1 MQFII
6 LDHNFQTMG
15 SIKVF
20 NTLMWYR
27 RYYSPGIFE
36 LHLSADY
43 FDLINSGRYLYRND
57 RTELGVI
64 REVNFARGEK
74 SEKTAYCKGFF
85 SEHLLNNGVIYPVF
99 SRTGKPDALAHGVVD
114 AYLINPADG
123 KRKINAD
130 MRLGK
135 LEGLGTSITLQNTG
149 DEVGTKLY
157 EVLKTQEM
165 SQRLV
170 FDYLENSLTYEVWR
184 GKDRTDNQTE
194 NSWAIFSDSFRNIK
208 NAQYDRDESDYKNVA
223 YVAGEGEGSARIVVE
238 VDIRSS
244 PDEERREL
252 FVDARDLQKTTDNVT
267 YTDAQYRD
275 LLFQRGLEKL
285 AEYAVIEKVDS
296 GVDPSANLIYGVDF
310 DLGDLC
316 TYRYSDVNIECSKRI
331 TEIQE
336 ILEGSRQT
344 LNVIF
349 GNDDAT
355 NFKQIIRKETK

>member
-6 LDHNFQTMG
+6 LDRDFQTMG

-20 NTLMWYR
+20 NTLLWYR

-36 LHLSADY
+36 LHLPADY
-43 FDLINSGRYLYRND
+43 FNLINGGRYLYRND

-85 SEHLLNNGVIYPVF
+85 SEHLLDNGIIYPMF
-99 SRTGKPDALAHGVVD
+99 SKTGKPDALAHSIVD
-114 AYLINPADG
+114 TYLISPSDKG
-123 KRKINAD
+123 RKIKAD
-130 MRLGK
+130 IRLGK
-135 LEGLGTSITLQNTG
+135 LEGLGTSTTLQNTG

-157 EVLKTQEM
+157 EFLKTQEM

-170 FDYLENSLTYEVWR
+170 FDYLDNRLTYEVWQ
-184 GKDRTDNQTE
+184 GKDRTDSQTE

-208 NAQYDRDESDYKNVA
+208 NAQYDRDESDCKNVA
-223 YVAGEGEGSARIVVE
+223 YVAGEGEGDARVVAE

-252 FVDARDLQKTTDNVT
+252 FVDARDLQKTTDNVA
-267 YTDAQYRD
+267 YTDAQYREM
-275 LLFQRGLEKL
+275 LCQRGLEKL
-285 AEYAVIEKVDS
+285 ADYAAIEKVDS
-296 GVDPSANLIYGVDF
+296 GVDPAANLIYGVDF

-316 TYRYSDVNIECSKRI
+316 TYRYSDVSIECSKRI

-336 ILEGSRQT
+336 IFEGSRQT

-349 GNDDAT
+349 GNDDAK
-355 NFKQIIRKETK
+355 NFKQIIRKETT

>member
-1 MQFII
+1 MQLII
-6 LDHNFQTMG
+6 FDKDFQTIG

-20 NTLMWYR
+20 NTLLWYR

-36 LHLSADY
+36 LHLSANY

-64 REVNFARGEK
+64 REVNFTKGEK

-85 SEHLLNNGVIYPVF
+85 SEHLLNNNVIHPVF
-99 SRTGKPDALAHGVVD
+99 NQTGKPDVLAHNIVD
-114 AYLINPADG
+114 TYLINPVDK

-130 MRLGK
+130 IRLGE
-135 LEGLGTSITLQNTG
+135 LVGLGTPTTLQNTG
-149 DEVGTKLY
+149 DEVGEKLY

-170 FDYLENSLTYEVWR
+170 FNYLENTLTYEVWQ
-184 GKDRTDNQTE
+184 GKDRTDRQTE

-208 NAQYDRDESDYKNVA
+208 NAQYDHDESDCKNVA
-223 YVAGEGEGSARIVVE
+223 YVAGEGEGAARIVIE
-238 VDIRSS
+238 VDIRPS

-252 FVDARDLQKTTDNVT
+252 WVDARDLQQHSDNVN

-275 LLFQRGLEKL
+275 MLFQRGLEKL
-285 AEYAVIEKVDS
+285 TEYNAIEKIDS
-296 GVDPSANLIYGVDF
+296 NVDPDANLIYGIDF

-336 ILEGSRQT
+336 VLEGPKRT
-344 LNVIF
+344 LSVIF
-349 GNDDAT
+349 GNDTAT
-355 NFKQIIRKETK
+355 DFKKIIRRETT